1 MDKLQQLLDTRAK
14 LFESMKALVDKG
26 EENWNAETKAKYEK
40 MEKDFDALSAQIEAM
55 QKLKD
60 FEDKLNEPL
69 RKPLTGEGEAK
80 GVKADDYKA
89 AFEAFVKGK
98 LTPEFKAVLNT
109 GTDSEGGYIVPVEY
123 QKKVLEKLIEI
134 SRTRAISN
142 VITTQSDR
150 KIPIGGEL
158 PVFSWVEE
166 QGAYGEATTNF
177 GQSTLGAYKL
187 GGIIKVSEELLQD
200 TFIDLE
206 NYLATLIARG
216 IAQAEGQAFA
226 VGDGV
231 NKPTG
236 YMSLDATVTLA
247 STNSITADEL
257 IDIYYSLKSPYR
269 SNAYW
274 RMNDSTLKAIRK
286 LKDANGNYIYAPALV
301 AGERDAILGRPI
313 ELDPFV
319 LPLGTHTEGTATVG
333 NKVVCFG
340 DFNYYYI
347 ADRGNMSMQKLTELY
362 AANGV
367 VGFRVNK
374 RVDAKPVLAEA
385 FTIAKN
391 ADS

>member
-1 MDKLQQLLDTRAK
+1 MDKLQQLLDKRAK
-14 LFESMKALVDKG
+14 LFESMKALIDKG
-26 EENWNAETKAKYEK
+26 EESWNAETKAKYEA
-40 MEKDFDALSAQIEAM
+40 MEKDFDALSAQISAM

-60 FEDKLNEPL
+60 FEDKLNEPI
-69 RKPLTGEGEAK
+69 REPLVGEAK
-80 GVKADDYKA
+80 AKDVKADDYKA

-109 GTDSEGGYIVPVEY
+109 GVDSEGGYIVPVEY
-123 QKKVLEKLIEI
+123 QKKILEKLIEV

-142 VITTQSDR
+142 VITTKSDR

-166 QGAYGEATTNF
+166 QGTYGEANTNF
-177 GQSTLGAYKL
+177 AQNTLSAYKL

-200 TFIDLE
+200 SFIDLE

-216 IAQAEGQAFA
+216 LAQAEGEAFA

-231 NKPTG
+231 GKPTG

-247 STNSITADEL
+247 GTDSIAADEL

-286 LKDANGNYIYAPALV
+286 LKDGNGNYIYAPALV

-319 LPLGTHTEGTATVG
+319 SPLGAS
-333 NKVVCFG
+333 NKVICFG
-340 DFNYYYI
+340 DFDYYYI
-347 ADRGNMSMQKLTELY
+347 ADRGNISMQKLTELY

-367 VGFRVNK
+367 VGFKVSK
-374 RVDAKPVLAEA
+374 RVDAKPILAEA
-385 FTIAKN
+385 FTIAQN

>member
-1 MDKLQQLLDTRAK
+1 MDKLQQLLDKRAK
-14 LFESMKALVDKG
+14 LFESMKALIDKG
-26 EENWNAETKAKYEK
+26 EESWNAETKAKYEA
-40 MEKDFDALSAQIEAM
+40 MEKDFDALSAQISAM

-60 FEDKLNEPL
+60 FEDKLNEPI
-69 RKPLTGEGEAK
+69 RKPLVGEAK
-80 GVKADDYKA
+80 AEGIKADDYKA

-109 GTDSEGGYIVPVEY
+109 GVDSEGGYIVPVEY
-123 QKKVLEKLIEI
+123 QKKILEKLIEV

-142 VITTQSDR
+142 VITTKSDR

-166 QGAYGEATTNF
+166 QGTYGEANTNF
-177 GQSTLGAYKL
+177 AQNTLSAYKL

-200 TFIDLE
+200 SLIDLE

-216 IAQAEGQAFA
+216 LAQAEGKAFA

-231 NKPTG
+231 GKPTG

-247 STNSITADEL
+247 GTDSIAADEL

-286 LKDANGNYIYAPALV
+286 LKDGNGNYIYAPALV

-319 LPLGTHTEGTATVG
+319 SPLGAS
-333 NKVVCFG
+333 NKVICFG
-340 DFNYYYI
+340 DFDYYYI
-347 ADRGNMSMQKLTELY
+347 ADRGNISMQKLTELY

-367 VGFRVNK
+367 VGFKVSK
-374 RVDAKPVLAEA
+374 RVDAKPILAEA